1 MARHFHFGFRKRFQ
15 DLKKRF
21 WTIQIRVFQRIMN
34 RAASGRGVPAV
45 IALTAGPAG
54 LKKMS
59 V

>member
-1 MARHFHFGFRKRFQ
+1 M
-15 DLKKRF
+15 D
-21 WTIQIRVFQRIMN
+21 FQRLMN